1 MVTAE
6 TISARSQKKQLCN
19 NRNTQDTYGEISIA
33 LHWAIALLVLGIL
46 AVVVVHIGAA
56 WKHHFILGDG
66 VLARMLPH
74 LEKKD

>member
-1 MVTAE
+1 VA
-6 TISARSQKKQLCN
+6 A
-19 NRNTQDTYGEISIA
+19 
-33 LHWAIALLVLGIL
+33 
-46 AVVVVHIGAA
+46 HIGAA

>member
-1 MVTAE
+1 MVTAK

-33 LHWAIALLVLGIL
+33 LLVLGIL
-46 AVVVVHIGAA
+46 AVVVVIGAA

-66 VLARMLPH
+66 VLAHMLPR